1 MAKYLRR
8 IDLVASFKD
17 IEGGQGGYWEDQG
30 YQWYAGI

>member
-1 MAKYLRR
+1 MAKFLRR

-17 IEGGQGGYWEDQG
+17 IEGGRGGYWEDQG